1 MKNPKTAII
10 LTTLYLVVYTLS
22 GQLYPNL
29 SLMLFMFS
37 LSPVLL
43 IWMVYTV
50 LKYGVYSGKE
60 LKDNEEW
67 GYEDYFK

>member
-10 LTTLYLVVYTLS
+10 LTTLYLVVYTLA
-22 GQLYPNL
+22 GQLYSNL

-37 LSPVLL
+37 ISPVIL
-43 IWMVYTV
+43 IWMVYTI
-50 LKYGVYSGKE
+50 LKFGTYSGKE

-67 GYEDYFK
+67 GYEDYIK